1 MNKMIRILTAP
12 LKIIS
17 FTINIFITSINFIW
31 NKFLSLFKFSLSFK
45 ISFFYLLTVGF
56 SFLIITTSIIY
67 SYNYYLSITIPK
79 YISIDSEIITTY
91 LVNNDSLNNNELQK
105 YLTNNNKIEIST
117 NNNLTLSNTP
127 KKILDTSS
135 KIFLSDFL
143 NLADFN
149 KPKTFN
155 IKNYRITITPFMENY
170 LITSTVLLMFLS
182 IISILSLLLIFI
194 MGNKINKRMFMPI
207 FTMTNSAKKI
217 TGNNLNE
224 RIDISNSYD
233 ELKNLGETFNK
244 MIDRIESSL
253 QKQKRFVN
261 DASHELRTPIA
272 VIQGYS
278 NMLSRWGKDD
288 EKILN
293 ESVEAIKEESEN
305 MKSLVNSLLFLARSD
320 SNKNILNKSSFLV
333 NTLLN
338 DLIKEYK
345 LIDLNH
351 KFVKEIEENLIIH
364 ADKKLIKQA
373 LRIFIQNSIKFTPNN
388 GTISLNSFSKRNNII
403 LQISD
408 TGIGIAKKDLEH
420 IFDRFYKSDQSRSK
434 EFGGTGLGLSI
445 AESIINSH
453 NGQIKIQSKINIG
466 TDIKI
471 IIPYK

>member
-293 ESVEAIKEESEN
+293 ESVEVIKEESEN